1 MKRIALVTGSS
12 RGIGAAIVRTLA
24 ADGLDVVIQYHEAS
38 EAAENVAS
46 ECRAFGSHAI
56 TVQAD
61 LRSAA
66 AIQELKQY
74 LDQTACIPNIV
85 VHCAG
90 LAHYGLL
97 EDMEEHIWDEL
108 MHIHLKSAYYLT
120 KGFGSSMRWQR
131 WGRFVHLTSVWGL
144 VGAAGEAAYAASKG
158 GLNAFTKSM
167 AKELASFGITVNAV
181 APGAIDTD
189 MLSAFKAAEREE
201 LCREIPIGRLGHADE
216 VAQLVRFLVSDDA
229 SYITGQ
235 VVGING
241 GWHM

>member
-1 MKRIALVTGSS
+1 MKRVALVTGAS
-12 RGIGAAIVRTLA
+12 RGIGASVVRTLA
-24 ADGLDVVIQYHEAS
+24 ADGIDVVIQYHEAS
-38 EAAENVAS
+38 EAAEIVAS
-46 ECRAFGSHAI
+46 ECRGFGSHTI

-66 AIQELKQY
+66 SIQELKQH
-74 LDQTACIPNIV
+74 LDRIACIPNIV
-85 VHCAG
+85 IHCAG

-97 EDMEEHIWDEL
+97 EDVEEQIWDDL

-120 KGFGSSMRWQR
+120 KHFGPSMRWQR

-144 VGAAGEAAYAASKG
+144 IGAAGEAAYAASKG
-158 GLNAFTKSM
+158 GLNSFTKSM
-167 AKELASFGITVNAV
+167 AKELASTGITVNAV
-181 APGAIDTD
+181 APGAIATD
-189 MLSAFKAAEREE
+189 MLASLDSEEREA
-201 LCREIPIGRLGHADE
+201 LCREIPMGRLGLADE
-216 VAQLVRFLVSDDA
+216 VAQVVRFLVSDDA

>member
-1 MKRIALVTGSS
+1 MKRVALVTGAS
-12 RGIGAAIVRTLA
+12 RGIGASVVRALA
-24 ADGLDVVIQYHEAS
+24 SDGIDVIIQYNEAS
-38 EAAENVAS
+38 EAASIVAK
-46 ECRAFGSHAI
+46 ECRRFGVHAS

-66 AIQELKQY
+66 SIQQFVQHMNGSASL
-74 LDQTACIPNIV
+74 PNIV

-97 EDMEEHIWDEL
+97 EDTEEQIWDDL

-120 KGFGSSMRWQR
+120 KAFGASMRWQR
-131 WGRFVHLTSVWGL
+131 WGRFVHLSSVWGL

-167 AKELASFGITVNAV
+167 AKELAPSGITVNAV
-181 APGAIDTD
+181 APGAIETD
-189 MLSAFKAAEREE
+189 MLATLDSEERET
-201 LCREIPIGRLGHADE
+201 LCREIPLGRLGQADE
-216 VAQLVRFLVSDDA
+216 VAQLVRFLVSDQS

-235 VVGING
+235 VLGVNG